1 MITISNVIA
10 VAGWVLAPICSGLI
24 VALRDRNRRLAE
36 AKKREQEGE
45 DEYKKLVKKGMKVLL
60 RRELVDAYRDHVTND
75 VPLTVERFHEISDVH
90 DTYNGFGGN
99 GTGDAMF
106 DGIKEKRM
114 HIVQ

>member
-1 MITISNVIA
+1 M
-10 VAGWVLAPICSGLI
+10 VAQVLTVVGWVLAPVCSALV
-24 VALRDRNRRLAE
+24 VALVNQRKVANEALEAAKAE
-36 AKKREQEGE
+36 E
-45 DEYKKLVKKGMKVLL
+45 DEHRKLVDKAMKTLL

-90 DTYNGFGGN
+90 TAYNGFHGN

-106 DGIKEKRM
+106 DAIREKQM